1 MKAETLARVQNAF
14 QGNRFN
20 LHEWAGAFGDLGTL
34 IPFVV
39 AYVSVVKMEAA
50 GVLFAFGIT
59 KIAMGLFYKTPVP
72 VQPMKAIGAAA
83 IAQVGTITPG
93 MVYSSGIV
101 TGLVWLLLGLTNLV
115 GIVAKLAS
123 KPVVRGI
130 VLGLGLLFVTQ
141 GIRMMLTMPWLGV
154 TAAVMTLFLLS
165 WNKIPAMFV
174 LLILGAGVAL
184 WQQPELVQELSG
196 IGIQFQLPAF
206 ALTDLSWDEIG
217 AGALFLALP
226 QIPLTLGNAI
236 IATTAENNEVF
247 PHRKTTERKLAISTG
262 IMNLFSPVIGGIPL
276 CHGAGGMAGHIRF
289 GARTGGALIILGSLI
304 LILALFFADSAGI
317 VFRLFPEAV
326 LGVILFFAGTE
337 LAVTIKD
344 IGSDKKDIY
353 VMLIT
358 AGLAMW
364 NMLAAFVA
372 GVSLYWLLRRKWIK
386 L

>member
-59 KIAMGLFYKTPVP
+59 KITMGLFYKTPVP

-83 IAQVGTITPG
+83 IAQAGTITPG

-130 VLGLGLLFVTQ
+130 VLGLGLLFITQ
-141 GIRMMLTMPWLGV
+141 GIQMMLTMPWLGV
-154 TAAVMTLFLLS
+154 TAAVITLFLLS

-174 LLILGAGVAL
+174 LLILGAVVAL
-184 WQQPELVQELSG
+184 WQQPQLIKELSG
-196 IGIQFQLPAF
+196 VGIQFQLPAF
-206 ALTDLSWDEIG
+206 ALAGLSWDDIG
-217 AGALFLALP
+217 AGTLFLALP

-262 IMNLFSPVIGGIPL
+262 IMNLFSPIFGGIPL

-289 GARTGGALIILGSLI
+289 GARTGGALVILGSLI

-372 GVSLYWLLRRKWIK
+372 GISLYWLLRRKWIK

>member
-1 MKAETLARVQNAF
+1 MKAETLARVHNVF
-14 QGNRFN
+14 RGNRFN

-83 IAQVGTITPG
+83 IAQAGTITPG

-141 GIRMMLTMPWLGV
+141 GIQMMLTMPWLGV

-196 IGIQFQLPAF
+196 VGIQFQLPAF
-206 ALTDLSWDEIG
+206 ALAGLSWDDIS

-289 GARTGGALIILGSLI
+289 GARTGGALVILGSLI

-364 NMLAAFVA
+364 NMLAAFIA

>member
-83 IAQVGTITPG
+83 IAQAGTITPG